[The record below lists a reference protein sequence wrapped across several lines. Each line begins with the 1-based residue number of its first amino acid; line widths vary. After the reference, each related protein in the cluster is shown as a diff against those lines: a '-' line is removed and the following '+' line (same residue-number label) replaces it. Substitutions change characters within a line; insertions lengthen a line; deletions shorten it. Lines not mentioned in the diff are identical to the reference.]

1 MLSIGR
7 AQRVIGCTAYLT
19 TGENRRQIDAEAR
32 VVKER
37 EMQQKVIKAK
47 DEQLAKLRETIKSL
61 QLAAKELKE
70 AKNKMEKELTD
81 TINARD
87 ATIKTLEKMVEDR
100 DGTVTALLVE
110 KEKLQKQVGRLGV
123 WKWLPRE

>member
-87 ATIKTLEKMVEDR
+87 ATIKKLEKMVEDR

-123 WKWLPRE
+123 WERLPRE

>member
-87 ATIKTLEKMVEDR
+87 ATIKKLEKMVEDR

>member
-1 MLSIGR
+1 
-7 AQRVIGCTAYLT
+7 
-19 TGENRRQIDAEAR
+19 
-32 VVKER
+32 
-37 EMQQKVIKAK
+37 MQQKVIKAK

-87 ATIKTLEKMVEDR
+87 ATIKKLEKMVEDR